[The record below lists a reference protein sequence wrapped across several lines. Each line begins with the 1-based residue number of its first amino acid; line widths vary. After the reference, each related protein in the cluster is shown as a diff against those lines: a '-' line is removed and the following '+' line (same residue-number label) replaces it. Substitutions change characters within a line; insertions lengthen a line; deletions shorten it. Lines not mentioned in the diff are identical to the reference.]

1 MHCRSIDYATVFQ
14 RKTLA
19 DSIYKRPADSDRHRI
34 VISRSHF
41 HLYETDTPTMLK
53 EGPRRFVR
61 PDFSGPNILQSQ
73 EEFTS
78 KTLCKS
84 PAWTNIG

>member
-14 RKTLA
+14 RKTPA

-61 PDFSGPNILQSQ
+61 PDFSG
-73 EEFTS
+73 T
-78 KTLCKS
+78 KYS
-84 PAWTNIG
+84 PKPGGIHEQNSM